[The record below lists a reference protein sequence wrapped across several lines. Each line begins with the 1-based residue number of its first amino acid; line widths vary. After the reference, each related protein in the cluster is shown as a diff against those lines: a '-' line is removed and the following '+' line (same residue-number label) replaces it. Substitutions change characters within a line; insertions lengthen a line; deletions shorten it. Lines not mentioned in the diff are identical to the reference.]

1 MEPPTPGPSP
11 GGKPHATIGRMH
23 RHRLGAAETRRSRRL
38 GALAIGLALLLAACG
53 TTGPTGTPASAA
65 QASPS
70 AASSPSAGPTTVVD
84 PETLYSTIENQV
96 VAIRGLK
103 PKAQV
108 HPQVLD
114 DAGLK
119 NLV

>member
-1 MEPPTPGPSP
+1 MEPRTPGPSP
-11 GGKPHATIGRMH
+11 GGRPHATIGRMH

-53 TTGPTGTPASAA
+53 TSGPTGTPASAG

-70 AASSPSAGPTTVVD
+70 ATSSPSARPTILVD

-96 VAIRGLK
+96 MAISGLMQK
-103 PKAQV
+103 DK
-108 HPQVLD
+108 VLPSLRN
-114 DAGLK
+114 ALWHK
-119 NLV
+119 